1 MVKLLLAVKKRGINI
16 DEIYNADVL
25 NDELD

>member
-16 DEIYNADVL
+16 DEIYNVDVL